1 MSVVNRPGS
10 LYLSAMTAARCHTD
24 IMSGPAIFGSVS
36 TDGSVLVA
44 CAAIS
49 SVTALAAS
57 VPPALIMRFQR
68 WMVLSPISAG
78 LPL

>member
-1 MSVVNRPGS
+1 M
-10 LYLSAMTAARCHTD
+10 AAARCHTD
-24 IMSGPAIFGSVS
+24 IISGPATFGSVS

-44 CAAIS
+44 CAPIS

-57 VPPALIMRFQR
+57 SPPALIMRLQR
-68 WMVLSPISAG
+68 ATVLSPISAG